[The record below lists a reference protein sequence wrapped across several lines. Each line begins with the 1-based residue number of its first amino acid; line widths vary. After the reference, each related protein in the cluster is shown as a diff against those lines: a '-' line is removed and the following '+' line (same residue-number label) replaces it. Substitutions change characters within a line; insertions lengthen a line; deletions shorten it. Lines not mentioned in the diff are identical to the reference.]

1 MLFSIIFKDS
11 KGSDRIVRREPDED
25 CVCVKK
31 FFVKNVFHKSV
42 STYLADIE
50 VDNEMLYMIDWL
62 RKIEVFAISNASVR
76 TSQNLNPP
84 APLTYLYT
92 SSINGNIND
101 FKVDSTNYYEKD
113 LPARLKDDIAFILQ
127 RKVKQSGKGVSSSG
141 IGSISNYLL

>member
-1 MLFSIIFKDS
+1 MFK
-11 KGSDRIVRREPDED
+11 KIPM
-25 CVCVKK
+25 KK
-31 FFVKNVFHKSV
+31 FIVKNVFHKSV
-42 STYLADIE
+42 STYLPEFE

-76 TSQNLNPP
+76 NSQNLNPP
-84 APLTYLYT
+84 ALLTYLHT

-101 FKVDSTNYYEKD
+101 FKVDSTNYYDKD

-141 IGSISNYLL
+141 IGLICDYL